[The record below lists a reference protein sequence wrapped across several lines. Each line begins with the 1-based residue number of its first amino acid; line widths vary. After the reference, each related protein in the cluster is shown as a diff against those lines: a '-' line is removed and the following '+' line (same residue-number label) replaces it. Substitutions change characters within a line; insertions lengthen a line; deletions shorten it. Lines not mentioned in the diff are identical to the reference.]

1 MFCALS
7 LAISASCSLRM
18 LLPCSQAKA
27 AGLGPVVVLLASAAS
42 RISIKAGKADAQAV
56 AERKRR
62 MEVSCILRVT
72 VDMSCLRRLGSV
84 TVDCCR

>member
-42 RISIKAGKADAQAV
+42 RASIKAGKADAQAV

-62 MEVSCILRVT
+62 MEVSCILRVA

>member
-1 MFCALS
+1 
-7 LAISASCSLRM
+7 M

-27 AGLGPVVVLLASAAS
+27 AGLGPVLVLLASAAS
-42 RISIKAGKADAQAV
+42 RVSTRAGKADVQTV

-72 VDMSCLRRLGSV
+72 VGMSCLGLLD
-84 TVDCCR
+84 TVAADCCR